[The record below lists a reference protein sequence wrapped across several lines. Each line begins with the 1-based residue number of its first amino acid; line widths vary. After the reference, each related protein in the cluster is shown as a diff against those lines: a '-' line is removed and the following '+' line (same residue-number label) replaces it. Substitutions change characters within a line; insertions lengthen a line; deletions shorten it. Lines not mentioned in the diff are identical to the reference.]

1 MKNDRGNRRNIGII
15 ALLLVG
21 ILAMSASCKVQEI
34 TPPAE
39 IPTSDETETAS
50 TTETETAVEVTA
62 SSETTFSYSDGISDS
77 GYWEGVTALDYVEL
91 ADYQSLNIPASSVE
105 VSDEALQTEIDNL
118 LFNYTSEQQV
128 TDRAVVDGDSINIDY
143 VGSVD
148 GVEFENG
155 STQGQGTDV
164 TIGVTSYIDDFL
176 EQLIGHTPGE
186 TFDIQVTFPDP
197 YQNNTE
203 LSGKEAV
210 FKVTINF
217 ITETVTPELT
227 DEFVS
232 KNLTASYE
240 WSTVEEM
247 RSEIEEQLKKD
258 SINNYIQTY
267 IVENSRVT
275 STPESIISYQE
286 KSMLAYYQDY
296 ANMYG
301 MSLDD
306 FLINYMGV
314 ESTDKLVEYY
324 SEENLKRA
332 EYSLILQAIA
342 EDLRISISTDDVAAY
357 FVKFMKT
364 DDYSSYEANFG
375 LPYLKQVVLFQTVL
389 DYIADNAI
397 ME

>member
-1 MKNDRGNRRNIGII
+1 MKNDRGNRRKIGII
-15 ALLLVG
+15 ILLLVG
-21 ILAMSASCKVQEI
+21 ILAMSACKVQEI

-39 IPTSDETETAS
+39 TPTSEEMETVT
-50 TTETETAVEVTA
+50 TTETERTVE
-62 SSETTFSYSDGISDS
+62 ETENAEPPFSYSDGISDS

-91 ADYQSLNIPASSVE
+91 ADYQSLKIPASSVE

-118 LFNYTSEQQV
+118 LFNYTSEHQV

-210 FKVTINF
+210 FKVTINY

-232 KNLTASYE
+232 ENLTASYE

-247 RSEIEEQLKKD
+247 RSEIGEQLKKD

-267 IVENSRVT
+267 ITENSKVT
-275 STPESIISYQE
+275 STPESIIAYQE

-306 FLINYMGV
+306 FLNNYMGV
-314 ESTDKLVEYY
+314 ESTDKLIEFY

-332 EYSLILQAIA
+332 EYSLIVQAIA
-342 EDLRISISTDDVAAY
+342 EDLKLSVSTDDVAAY

-364 DDYSSYEANFG
+364 DDYSSHETNFG
-375 LPYLKQVVLFQTVL
+375 LPYLKQVVLFQKVL
-389 DYIADNAI
+389 DYIADNAVI
-397 ME
+397 E

>member
-1 MKNDRGNRRNIGII
+1 MKKNRGNHKITGMIT
-15 ALLLVG
+15 LLLAG
-21 ILAMSASCKVQEI
+21 ILVISACAVQEI

-39 IPTSDETETAS
+39 TPTLEETEIVIEP
-50 TTETETAVEVTA
+50 ETESDIE
-62 SSETTFSYSDGISDS
+62 ETVSPDTSFSYSEGIDIS
-77 GYWEGVTALDYVEL
+77 GYWEEIKALDHVEL
-91 ADYQSLNIPASSVE
+91 ADYQALKIPVQSIE

-118 LFNYTSEQQV
+118 LSTYTSETQV
-128 TDRAVVDGDSINIDY
+128 TDRAVVDGDTVNIDY

-148 GVEFENG
+148 GIEFENG
-155 STQGQGTDV
+155 STEGQGTDV

-197 YQNNTE
+197 YESNTE

-210 FKVTINF
+210 FNVTINN

-232 KNLTASYE
+232 ENLTTSYG
-240 WSTVEEM
+240 WTTVEEM
-247 RSEIEEQLKKD
+247 RSEIKEDLKIN
-258 SINNYIQTY
+258 SIYQYIQNY
-267 IVENSRVT
+267 LVENSTVS

-286 KSMLAYYQDY
+286 RSLLAYYQDY

-306 FLINYMGV
+306 FLLNFMGI
-314 ESTDKLVEYY
+314 ESANQFVASY
-324 SEENLKRA
+324 SEENLKQA
-332 EYSLILQAIA
+332 NYYLIMQAIA
-342 EDLRISISTDDVAAY
+342 EDLNLSVSTEDVSAY

-364 DDYSSYEANFG
+364 GDYSSYEANYG
-375 LPYLKQVVLFQTVL
+375 LPYLKQVVLYQTVL